1 MAAEWREASRRL
13 LESSRVERS
22 WISDQG
28 DVSTDLRTTAE
39 INSSWRANFTTEKE
53 HHVAV
58 SECCSGLLWI
68 GLPSQLSW

>member
-39 INSSWRANFTTEKE
+39 INSS
-53 HHVAV
+53 
-58 SECCSGLLWI
+58 
-68 GLPSQLSW
+68 